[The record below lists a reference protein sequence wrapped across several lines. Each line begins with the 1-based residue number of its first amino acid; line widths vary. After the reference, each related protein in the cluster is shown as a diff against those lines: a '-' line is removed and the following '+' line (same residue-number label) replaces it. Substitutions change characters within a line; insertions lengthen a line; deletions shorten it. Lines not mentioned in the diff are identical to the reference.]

1 MPHFVKL
8 AEDHSAVKGIG
19 MAAERILIV
28 DDEEVNREFLQ
39 ELLQHEGYEVATAA
53 DGAAGLQLLE
63 QQPVQV
69 LLSDLRMPGMNG
81 VDLIRQAKEFS
92 PSTIG
97 IIFTGYATIETAVDA
112 IKAGAYD
119 YINKPFRA
127 DEILVVL
134 KRALEYQRLNRE
146 NVSLRKQLKAKYR
159 FDNIVS
165 DHHKMQAIFEL
176 VEKVSDSDSTVLI
189 YGESGTGKELI
200 ARAIHYNSYRQD
212 KPLIPINCGA
222 IPEELLES
230 ELFGYEKGAFTGA
243 TASRTGRFEL
253 AHGGTLFL
261 DEIGEMS
268 PALQVKLLR
277 VLQEREFERVGGT
290 RTIKIDVR
298 IIAAT
303 NKDLETMVDNQQFRE
318 DLFYRLNVIP
328 IMLPPLRERQSDI
341 PLLAAYFIERFNAE
355 KKRHIEGIAPEALER
370 LCNYHWPGN
379 VRELENV
386 IERITILKGE
396 GMITIHDLPER
407 LSRTFANGT
416 VPNVDVPDEG
426 LDFDTVVQSFEK
438 QLLTKALEKTQGV
451 KSKAAELL
459 HMNRTTLVE
468 KVKKLRLEA

>member
-1 MPHFVKL
+1 
-8 AEDHSAVKGIG
+8 
-19 MAAERILIV
+19 MASERILVV
-28 DDEEVNREFLQ
+28 DDEEANREFLQ
-39 ELLQHEGYEVATAA
+39 DLLLHEGYEVATAS
-53 DGAAGLQLLE
+53 DGLAGLQFLE
-63 QQPVQV
+63 RHPVHV
-69 LLSDLRMPGMNG
+69 LLSDLKMPRMTG
-81 VDLIRQAKEFS
+81 VDLIRQAKELS

-97 IIFTGYATIETAVDA
+97 IIFTGHATIETAVEA
-112 IKAGAYD
+112 IKAGAYH
-119 YINKPFRA
+119 YITKPFHV
-127 DEILVVL
+127 DEIRVVL
-134 KRALEYQRLNRE
+134 KRALEHQRLNRE
-146 NVSLRKQLKAKYR
+146 NHSLRKQLKAKYR
-159 FDNIVS
+159 FDNVVS
-165 DHHKMQAIFEL
+165 DHNKMQAVFEL

-222 IPEELLES
+222 IPEKLLES

-243 TASRTGRFEL
+243 TSSRTGRFEL
-253 AHGGTLFL
+253 ANSGTLFL

-328 IMLPPLRERQSDI
+328 ISLPPLRERQSDI
-341 PLLAAYFIERFNAE
+341 PLLAQYFIDRFNAE
-355 KKRHIEGIAPEALER
+355 KKRHIEGILPEALER
-370 LCNYHWPGN
+370 LYSYHWPGN

-396 GMITIHDLPER
+396 GMISAADLPEK
-407 LSRTFANGT
+407 LSRTFSNGM

>member
-1 MPHFVKL
+1 
-8 AEDHSAVKGIG
+8 
-19 MAAERILIV
+19 MAAERILVV
-28 DDEEVNREFLQ
+28 DDEEANREFLQ
-39 ELLQHEGYEVATAA
+39 ELLLHEGYEVATAT
-53 DGAAGLQLLE
+53 DGFAGLQLLE
-63 QQPVQV
+63 QHPVHV
-69 LLSDLRMPGMNG
+69 LLSDLKMPGMNG
-81 VDLIRQAKEFS
+81 VDLIRQAKELS

-146 NVSLRKQLKAKYR
+146 NVNLRKQLKAKYR

-165 DHHKMQAIFEL
+165 DHYKMQAIFEL
-176 VEKVSDSDSTVLI
+176 VEKVSDSDSTILI

-303 NKDLETMVDNQQFRE
+303 NKDLEMMVDNQQFRE

-341 PLLAAYFIERFNAE
+341 PLLTTYFIERFNAE
-355 KKRHIEGIAPEALER
+355 KKRHIEGVAPEALDR
-370 LCNYHWPGN
+370 LYNYHWPGN

-396 GMITIHDLPER
+396 GMITMHDLPEK
-407 LSRTFANGT
+407 LSRRFANGV

-426 LDFDTVVQSFEK
+426 LDFDTVVQNFEK

>member
-1 MPHFVKL
+1 
-8 AEDHSAVKGIG
+8 
-19 MAAERILIV
+19 MASERILVV
-28 DDEEVNREFLQ
+28 DDEEANREFLQ
-39 ELLQHEGYEVATAA
+39 DLLLHEGYDVATAP
-53 DGAAGLQLLE
+53 DGLAGLQFLE
-63 QQPVQV
+63 RHPVHI
-69 LLSDLRMPGMNG
+69 LLSDLKMPRMTG
-81 VDLIRQAKEFS
+81 VDLIRQAKELS

-97 IIFTGYATIETAVDA
+97 IIFTGYATIETAVEA
-112 IKAGAYD
+112 IKAGAYH
-119 YINKPFRA
+119 YITKPFHV
-127 DEILVVL
+127 DEIRVVL
-134 KRALEYQRLNRE
+134 KRAIEHQRLNRE
-146 NVSLRKQLKAKYR
+146 NQSLRKQLKAKYR

-165 DHHKMQAIFEL
+165 DHNKMQAVFEL

-243 TASRTGRFEL
+243 TSSRTGRFEL
-253 AHGGTLFL
+253 AHSGTLFL

-303 NKDLETMVDNQQFRE
+303 NKDLEMMVDNQQFRE

-328 IMLPPLRERQSDI
+328 MSLPPLRERQSGI
-341 PLLAAYFIERFNAE
+341 PLLAAYFIDRFNTE
-355 KKRHIEGIAPEALER
+355 KKRHIEGILPEALER
-370 LCNYHWPGN
+370 LYSYHWPGN

-396 GMITIHDLPER
+396 GMISIQDLPEK
-407 LSRTFANGT
+407 LSRTFSNGM

>member
-1 MPHFVKL
+1 M
-8 AEDHSAVKGIG
+8 ST
-19 MAAERILIV
+19 ERILVV
-28 DDEEVNREFLQ
+28 DDEEVNRDFLK
-39 ELLQHEGYEVATAA
+39 ELLTHAGYEVDTAA
-53 DGAAGLQLLE
+53 DGLSGIELLAKS
-63 QQPVQV
+63 PVHV
-69 LLSDLRMPGMNG
+69 LLSDLKMPGMSG
-81 VDLIRQAKEFS
+81 VDLMLEMKELS
-92 PSTIG
+92 PFTTG
-97 IIFTGYATIETAVDA
+97 IIFTGYATIATAVEA

-119 YINKPFRA
+119 YITKPFQA
-127 DEILVVL
+127 EEILLVL
-134 KRALEYQRLNRE
+134 RRAIEYQRLNRQ
-146 NVSLRKQLKAKYR
+146 NATMRKQLKTKYR
-159 FDNIVS
+159 FDNIIS
-165 DHHKMQAIFEL
+165 DHSKMRAIFEL
-176 VEKVSDSDSTVLI
+176 VEKVSDSDSNVLI

-200 ARAIHYNSYRQD
+200 ARALHYNSYRQD

-243 TASRTGRFEL
+243 ISSRIGRFEL
-253 AHGGTLFL
+253 AHGGTIFL

-290 RTIKIDVR
+290 RTVKIDVR

-303 NKDLETMVDNQQFRE
+303 NKDLESMVDKQQFRE

-328 IMLPPLRERQSDI
+328 ISLPALRERHTDVNI
-341 PLLAAYFIERFNAE
+341 LASHFIARFNAE
-355 KKRHIEGIAPEALER
+355 KKRDIKGITPEALQR
-370 LCNYHWPGN
+370 LYSYHWPGN

-386 IERITILKGE
+386 IERITILKGS
-396 GMITIHDLPER
+396 GMITLDDLPEK
-407 LSRTFANGT
+407 LSHSFRKGM

-426 LDFDTVVQSFEK
+426 LDFDAVVQTFEK
-438 QLLTKALEKTQGV
+438 QLLTKALEKTHGV

>member
-1 MPHFVKL
+1 M
-8 AEDHSAVKGIG
+8 G
-19 MAAERILIV
+19 AERILVV
-28 DDEEVNREFLQ
+28 DDEEANREFLQ
-39 ELLQHEGYEVATAA
+39 ELLQHEGYAVETAA
-53 DGAAGLQLLE
+53 DGFAGLQLLE
-63 QQPVQV
+63 QQPVHV

-81 VDLIRQAKEFS
+81 VDLIRQAKELS

-97 IIFTGYATIETAVDA
+97 LIFTGYATIETAVDA

-127 DEILVVL
+127 DEILIVL
-134 KRALEYQRLNRE
+134 KRALEFQRLNRE
-146 NVSLRKQLKAKYR
+146 NIILRKQLKAKYR
-159 FDNIVS
+159 FDNIIS
-165 DHHKMQAIFEL
+165 DHNKMQAVFEL

-200 ARAIHYNSYRQD
+200 ARAIHYSSYRQD

-230 ELFGYEKGAFTGA
+230 ELFGYDKGAFTGA
-243 TASRTGRFEL
+243 TATRTGRFEL

-268 PALQVKLLR
+268 PGLQVKLLR

-328 IMLPPLRERQSDI
+328 VMLPPLRERQSDV

-355 KKRHIEGIAPEALER
+355 KKRHIAGIAPEALER
-370 LCNYHWPGN
+370 LYNYHWPGN

-396 GMITIHDLPER
+396 GIITIHDLPEK
-407 LSRTFANGT
+407 LSRTFSNGM
-416 VPNVDVPDEG
+416 VPSIDVPDEG

>member
-1 MPHFVKL
+1 MVW
-8 AEDHSAVKGIG
+8 EGG
-19 MAAERILIV
+19 G
-28 DDEEVNREFLQ
+28 REAPP
-39 ELLQHEGYEVATAA
+39 YP
-53 DGAAGLQLLE
+53 D
-63 QQPVQV
+63 
-69 LLSDLRMPGMNG
+69 
-81 VDLIRQAKEFS
+81 
-92 PSTIG
+92 
-97 IIFTGYATIETAVDA
+97 
-112 IKAGAYD
+112 
-119 YINKPFRA
+119 
-127 DEILVVL
+127 
-134 KRALEYQRLNRE
+134 
-146 NVSLRKQLKAKYR
+146 
-159 FDNIVS
+159 
-165 DHHKMQAIFEL
+165 
-176 VEKVSDSDSTVLI
+176 
-189 YGESGTGKELI
+189 
-200 ARAIHYNSYRQD
+200 YNSYRQD

-243 TASRTGRFEL
+243 TSSRIGRFEL
-253 AHGGTLFL
+253 ANSGTLFL

-303 NKDLETMVDNQQFRE
+303 NKDLEAMVDNQQFRE

-328 IMLPPLRERQSDI
+328 RSLPPLRERQSDI
-341 PLLAAYFIERFNAE
+341 PLLAAYFIDRFNAE
-355 KKRHIEGIAPEALER
+355 KKRHIEGVLPEALER
-370 LCNYHWPGN
+370 LYSYHWPGN

-396 GMITIHDLPER
+396 GMISIHDLPEK
-407 LSRTFANGT
+407 LSRTFSSGM

>member
-1 MPHFVKL
+1 
-8 AEDHSAVKGIG
+8 
-19 MAAERILIV
+19 MAAERILVV
-28 DDEEVNREFLQ
+28 DDEESNREFLQ
-39 ELLQHEGYEVATAA
+39 EVLLHEGYAVVTAA
-53 DGAAGLQLLE
+53 DGCAGLQLLE
-63 QQPVQV
+63 QHPVHV

-81 VDLIRQAKEFS
+81 VDLIRQAKELS

-119 YINKPFRA
+119 YINKPFRT

-134 KRALEYQRLNRE
+134 RRALEYQRLNRE

-165 DHHKMQAIFEL
+165 DHNKMQAIFEL

-303 NKDLETMVDNQQFRE
+303 NKDLVQPG
-318 DLFYRLNVIP
+318 LN
-328 IMLPPLRERQSDI
+328 MLP
-341 PLLAAYFIERFNAE
+341 
-355 KKRHIEGIAPEALER
+355 
-370 LCNYHWPGN
+370 
-379 VRELENV
+379 V
-386 IERITILKGE
+386 
-396 GMITIHDLPER
+396 
-407 LSRTFANGT
+407 
-416 VPNVDVPDEG
+416 
-426 LDFDTVVQSFEK
+426 
-438 QLLTKALEKTQGV
+438 
-451 KSKAAELL
+451 
-459 HMNRTTLVE
+459 
-468 KVKKLRLEA
+468 

>member
-1 MPHFVKL
+1 
-8 AEDHSAVKGIG
+8 
-19 MAAERILIV
+19 MAAERILVV
-28 DDEEVNREFLQ
+28 DDEEANREFLY
-39 ELLQHEGYEVATAA
+39 ELLTYEGYEVETAA
-53 DGAAGLQLLE
+53 DGLTGISLIE
-63 QQPVQV
+63 STPFHI
-69 LLSDLRMPGMNG
+69 LLSDLKMPEMSG
-81 VDLIRQAKEFS
+81 VEMIRQMRELS

-97 IIFTGYATIETAVDA
+97 IIFTGYATIETAVEA

-119 YINKPFRA
+119 YVTKPFRA
-127 DEILVVL
+127 DEILMVL
-134 KRALEYQRLNRE
+134 KRAIEYQRLNRE
-146 NVSLRKQLKAKYR
+146 NINLRKQLKTKYR
-159 FDNIVS
+159 FDNIIS
-165 DHHKMQAIFEL
+165 DHPKMQAIFEL
-176 VEKVSDSDSTVLI
+176 VEKVSDSDSTVLV

-200 ARAIHYNSYRQD
+200 ARALHYNSHRQD

-243 TASRTGRFEL
+243 VSSRVGRFEL
-253 AHGGTLFL
+253 ANGGTLFL

-303 NKDLETMVDNQQFRE
+303 NKDLEAMIESQQFRE

-328 IMLPPLRERQSDI
+328 IWVPPLRERHSDI
-341 PLLAAYFIERFNAE
+341 ALLVSYFITRFNAE
-355 KKRHIEGIAPEALER
+355 KKRHIDGITPEALER
-370 LCNYHWPGN
+370 LYNYRWPGN

-386 IERITILKGE
+386 IERITILKGN
-396 GMITIHDLPER
+396 GMIAPSDLPEKLTR
-407 LSRTFANGT
+407 SFRNGM

-426 LDFDTVVQSFEK
+426 LDFDAVVQTFEK

>member
-1 MPHFVKL
+1 
-8 AEDHSAVKGIG
+8 
-19 MAAERILIV
+19 MASERILVV
-28 DDEEVNREFLQ
+28 DDEEANREFLY
-39 ELLQHEGYEVATAA
+39 ELLTHEGYEVETAA
-53 DGAAGLQLLE
+53 DGVTGLERL
-63 QQPVQV
+63 QQVPVNL
-69 LLSDLRMPGMNG
+69 LLSDLRMPEMGG
-81 VDLIRQAKEFS
+81 VDLIRQMIELS
-92 PSTIG
+92 PFTVG
-97 IIFTGYATIETAVDA
+97 VIFTGYAAIETAVEA

-119 YINKPFRA
+119 YIPKPFRV
-127 DEILVVL
+127 DEILMVL
-134 KRALEYQRLNRE
+134 RRALEYQRLNRE
-146 NVSLRKQLKAKYR
+146 NIGLRKQLKSKYR

-200 ARAIHYNSYRQD
+200 ARALHYNSYRQD

-243 TASRTGRFEL
+243 ASSRIGRFEL
-253 AHGGTLFL
+253 ANGGTLFL

-303 NKDLETMVDNQQFRE
+303 NKDLEGMVDNQQFRE

-328 IMLPPLRERQSDI
+328 ISVPPLRERQTDVA
-341 PLLAAYFIERFNAE
+341 LLVSHFITRFNAE
-355 KKRHIEGIAPEALER
+355 KKRQIEGITPEALER
-370 LCNYHWPGN
+370 LYGYQWPGN
-379 VRELENV
+379 VRELENA
-386 IERITILKGE
+386 IERITILKGS
-396 GMITIHDLPER
+396 GMITPEDLPDK
-407 LSRTFANGT
+407 LSRSFGHGM

-426 LDFDTVVQSFEK
+426 LDFDAVVQTFEK
-438 QLLTKALEKTQGV
+438 QLLTKALAKTQGV